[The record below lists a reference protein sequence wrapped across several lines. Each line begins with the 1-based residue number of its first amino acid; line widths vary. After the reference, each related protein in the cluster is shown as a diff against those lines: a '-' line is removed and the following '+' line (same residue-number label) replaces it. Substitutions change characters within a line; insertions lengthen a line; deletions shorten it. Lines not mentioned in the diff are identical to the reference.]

1 MYKVCY
7 DVKIYDYL
15 ELNICVIKEKKVL
28 FESKDYAEAL
38 LFYQKNKRKYRLMD
52 RYLYIYKDE
61 FILDKKTINECF
73 EEGGE

>member
-7 DVKIYDYL
+7 DIECKGYGYCRF
-15 ELNICVIKEKKVL
+15 ELFKSVNYGEVME
-28 FESKDYAEAL
+28 
-38 LFYQKNKRKYRLMD
+38 FYRKNKRKYRLMD

-61 FILDKKTINECF
+61 FILDQKTINECF

>member
-7 DVKIYDYL
+7 DIKVAGQVGCKV
-15 ELNICVIKEKKVL
+15 ELFK
-28 FESKDYAEAL
+28 SKSYGEAME
-38 LFYQKNKRKYRLMD
+38 FYRKNKRKYRLMD

-61 FILDKKTINECF
+61 FILDQKTINECF

>member
-7 DVKIYDYL
+7 DIVYIGVTRKI
-15 ELNICVIKEKKVL
+15 L
-28 FESKDYAEAL
+28 FESENYGEAME
-38 LFYQKNKRKYRLMD
+38 FYRKNKRKYRLMD

-61 FILDKKTINECF
+61 FILDQKTINECF

>member
-7 DVKIYDYL
+7 DIVYIGVTRKI
-15 ELNICVIKEKKVL
+15 L
-28 FESKDYAEAL
+28 FESENYGEAMD
-38 LFYQKNKRKYRLMD
+38 FYRKNKRKYRLMD

-61 FILDKKTINECF
+61 FALDEKTINECF